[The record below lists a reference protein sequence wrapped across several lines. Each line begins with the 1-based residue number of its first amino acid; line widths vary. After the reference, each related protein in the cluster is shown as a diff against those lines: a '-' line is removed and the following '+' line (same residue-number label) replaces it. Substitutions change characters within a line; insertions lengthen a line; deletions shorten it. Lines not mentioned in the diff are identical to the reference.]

1 MGGPQDNVLSLDED
15 EAKHLNKVPKDAAR
29 LLVLANTGAIL
40 SALCISNAPSLK
52 EINASSPVFIKALL
66 ASKCA
71 NLLRLSTTSLSIGYY
86 PGSAILLRSAF
97 ESLAYSFLFH
107 DNENEIKLWLKLELH
122 PSMDSAERDWERH
135 AQIKRAKDSFIK
147 SAPDMK
153 EEKELIRF
161 LWDRTSTDIHNSVAG
176 LAHGLGLDGGS
187 FLPDEFW
194 PMLEK
199 AGDDWSFAL
208 NMFAWNTVDRNKWS
222 TTKAENKQIEKEK
235 IKLEFM
241 GRFDEKQ
248 LSLLSAISLFL
259 SHRLA
264 DYVFDVFKTVN
275 PSLKTDFNSWHK
287 EARKKVI

>member
-1 MGGPQDNVLSLDED
+1 MGGPQDNVLSLDDD
-15 EAKHLNKVPKDAAR
+15 EAKHLRKVPKEVAR

-40 SALCISNAPSLK
+40 SVICIADSPILK
-52 EINASSPVFIKALL
+52 EIDASSPVFIKALL

-71 NLLRLSTTSLSIGYY
+71 NLLRLSTTSLSMGYY
-86 PGSAILLRSAF
+86 PGSSILLRSAF

-107 DNENEIKLWLKLELH
+107 DDENEIKLWLKLELH

-147 SAPDMK
+147 NAPDMK
-153 EEKELIRF
+153 GEKDIIKY
-161 LWDRTSTDIHNSVAG
+161 LWDRTSTDIHNSAEG
-176 LAHGLGLDGGS
+176 LAQGLGLDGGS

-199 AGDDWSFAL
+199 ASEDWSFAL
-208 NMFAWNTVDRNKWS
+208 NMFAWNSVGKNKWS
-222 TTKAENKQIEKEK
+222 ATKGGIRQLEKKK

-241 GRFDEKQ
+241 GRYDEKQ

-275 PSLKTDFNSWHK
+275 PSLKADFNNWHK
-287 EARKKVI
+287 EARKK